1 MKEAERND
9 ICQVIEAV
17 VGYAGARN
25 VYYKKTGR
33 MLSSKDI
40 ACIAGLNRKA
50 LKMRDKPCKNVM
62 EYLNTKGFDFVAMIH
77 RDPVHKE
84 THGPRISPDE
94 AVLGAAQS
102 GMTPTQ
108 SGVTHA

>member
-9 ICQVIEAV
+9 IRQVIEAD

-40 ACIAGLNRKA
+40 AYIAGLNRKA
-50 LKMRDKPCKNVM
+50 LGLGDESCENVM
-62 EYLNTKGFDFVAMIH
+62 DYLNAKGFEFVAMIH

-94 AVLGAAQS
+94 SVLGAAQS
-102 GMTPTQ
+102 
-108 SGVTHA
+108 